1 MIIQSNQDLE
11 KFCKLASRK
20 KVLFIDTEFDRRNTY
35 YSELSF
41 ISVYDGTKFWLIDC
55 LTGIKVEALSKVLS
69 NKKITKV
76 LHGSQQDLEIFK
88 HLQLPLNSLFDTQT
102 AAQFCGFEQPISY
115 ANAVLKICKVSLD
128 KQLQNSDWLKRPVNK
143 KTIEYL
149 KNDVKYLKPL
159 YTFFLKELK
168 KNKNFSY
175 FNEEMS
181 IIDRSSHT
189 ITSSLIRKKM
199 NSNTINNKS
208 FQSLLHTREQ
218 LAQKKN
224 LPKNWIFPD
233 SGILT
238 IIKNKE
244 YKDIKENKNL
254 TFQEKKMFI
263 NKFKKIKVQKNNNK
277 ITNDNIIKLINII
290 RSEVSKSKN
299 ISEQLISNKN
309 DTIAYL
315 EDGLK
320 KNSKWREKIFYKIT
334 DQLVKKNL
342 KIKIKKNTIAF

>member
-1 MIIQSNQDLE
+1 
-11 KFCKLASRK
+11 
-20 KVLFIDTEFDRRNTY
+20 
-35 YSELSF
+35 
-41 ISVYDGTKFWLIDC
+41 
-55 LTGIKVEALSKVLS
+55 
-69 NKKITKV
+69 
-76 LHGSQQDLEIFK
+76 
-88 HLQLPLNSLFDTQT
+88 
-102 AAQFCGFEQPISY
+102 
-115 ANAVLKICKVSLD
+115 
-128 KQLQNSDWLKRPVNK
+128 
-143 KTIEYL
+143 
-149 KNDVKYLKPL
+149 
-159 YTFFLKELK
+159 
-168 KNKNFSY
+168 
-175 FNEEMS
+175 
-181 IIDRSSHT
+181 
-189 ITSSLIRKKM
+189 M
-199 NSNTINNKS
+199 NSKTINNKS

-290 RSEVSKSKN
+290 RSEVSKNKN

-342 KIKIKKNTIAF
+342 KIKIKKNTLAF

>member
-1 MIIQSNQDLE
+1 M
-11 KFCKLASRK
+11 
-20 KVLFIDTEFDRRNTY
+20 
-35 YSELSF
+35 
-41 ISVYDGTKFWLIDC
+41 
-55 LTGIKVEALSKVLS
+55 
-69 NKKITKV
+69 
-76 LHGSQQDLEIFK
+76 
-88 HLQLPLNSLFDTQT
+88 
-102 AAQFCGFEQPISY
+102 
-115 ANAVLKICKVSLD
+115 D

-159 YTFFLKELK
+159 YAFFLKELK
-168 KNKNFSY
+168 KNKNLSY
-175 FNEEMS
+175 FKEEMS
-181 IIDRSSHT
+181 IIDQSSDT

-199 NSNTINNKS
+199 NSNTINNKN

-290 RSEVSKSKN
+290 RSEVSKNKN

>member
-1 MIIQSNQDLE
+1 
-11 KFCKLASRK
+11 
-20 KVLFIDTEFDRRNTY
+20 
-35 YSELSF
+35 
-41 ISVYDGTKFWLIDC
+41 
-55 LTGIKVEALSKVLS
+55 
-69 NKKITKV
+69 
-76 LHGSQQDLEIFK
+76 
-88 HLQLPLNSLFDTQT
+88 
-102 AAQFCGFEQPISY
+102 
-115 ANAVLKICKVSLD
+115 
-128 KQLQNSDWLKRPVNK
+128 
-143 KTIEYL
+143 
-149 KNDVKYLKPL
+149 
-159 YTFFLKELK
+159 
-168 KNKNFSY
+168 
-175 FNEEMS
+175 
-181 IIDRSSHT
+181 
-189 ITSSLIRKKM
+189 M

-320 KNSKWREKIFYKIT
+320 KNGKWREKIFYKTT

>member
-41 ISVYDGTKFWLIDC
+41 ISIYDGSKFWLIDC
-55 LTGIKVEALSKVLS
+55 LTDIKVEALSKVLN

-128 KQLQNSDWLKRPVNK
+128 KQLQNSDLLKRPVNK
-143 KTIEYL
+143 KTIKYL

-159 YTFFLKELK
+159 YAFFLKELK
-168 KNKNFSY
+168 KNKNLSY
-175 FNEEMS
+175 FKEEMS
-181 IIDRSSHT
+181 IIDQSSDT

-199 NSNTINNKS
+199 NSKTINNKS

-238 IIKNKE
+238 II
-244 YKDIKENKNL
+244 
-254 TFQEKKMFI
+254 

-290 RSEVSKSKN
+290 RSEVSKNKN

-334 DQLVKKNL
+334 DQLVRKNL
-342 KIKIKKNTIAF
+342 KIKIKKNTLAF

>member
-1 MIIQSNQDLE
+1 M
-11 KFCKLASRK
+11 
-20 KVLFIDTEFDRRNTY
+20 
-35 YSELSF
+35 
-41 ISVYDGTKFWLIDC
+41 
-55 LTGIKVEALSKVLS
+55 
-69 NKKITKV
+69 
-76 LHGSQQDLEIFK
+76 
-88 HLQLPLNSLFDTQT
+88 
-102 AAQFCGFEQPISY
+102 
-115 ANAVLKICKVSLD
+115 
-128 KQLQNSDWLKRPVNK
+128 
-143 KTIEYL
+143 
-149 KNDVKYLKPL
+149 KYLKPL
-159 YTFFLKELK
+159 YAFFLKELK

-175 FNEEMS
+175 FKEEMS
-181 IIDRSSHT
+181 IIDQSSDT

-290 RSEVSKSKN
+290 RSEVSKNKN